1 MWGSGPFSMDPPS
14 GKVPILRR
22 RAGCVYGA
30 HKSYRETWN
39 SWSWA
44 RMTWTEETD
53 WRAKP
58 WKSARRQWRR
68 WRSDPRTW
76 QPESRFALPV
86 ASSSA
91 TPFLPP
97 KYEAYKHPIP
107 QARRVE
113 VDDHEHRKEM
123 LAWRWRG
130 SVRQGGA
137 FPWQDPGS
145 KQGSQCYS
153 KLPAASSAPSATP
166 VSEAYNDCNP
176 WAAMVAMD
184 EHDPR
189 KETLAWKWR
198 AIATCLTLE
207 DMKSR
212 CLFEARRGAAYQLR
226 TTSDMLLSFQHFSM

>member
-1 MWGSGPFSMDPPS
+1 MWSSGPFSMDPPS

-44 RMTWTEETD
+44 SMTWTEGTD

-97 KYEAYKHPIP
+97 KYEAYKPPIP

-123 LAWRWRG
+123 LAW
-130 SVRQGGA
+130 
-137 FPWQDPGS
+137 
-145 KQGSQCYS
+145 
-153 KLPAASSAPSATP
+153 
-166 VSEAYNDCNP
+166 NDCNP

-226 TTSDMLLSFQHFSM
+226 TRSDMLLSFQHFSM